1 MDTKKIGAFLRSLRQ
16 EKGLTQEQLAE
27 HFNISNRTI
36 SRWETGS
43 NMPDISIIT
52 ELADFYEIDI
62 RELLD
67 GERRLPDKAPADTL
81 QKVIDYTDTDKEQLA
96 NTVKKYSI
104 AGLIALIIYVI
115 FTKYN
120 VSNLLPG
127 SYHIEIISLG
137 LVYAALTKSI
147 AFATGRLEERMKQ
160 KKKLTIK
167 KLVINALIVIGAILI
182 ISSFS
187 ATFLVKKG

>member
-1 MDTKKIGAFLRSLRQ
+1 MDTKKIGAFLRSLRH

-67 GERRLPDKAPADTL
+67 GERRLPDKAPEDTL

>member
-67 GERRLPDKAPADTL
+67 GERRLPDKAPEDTL

>member
-67 GERRLPDKAPADTL
+67 GERRLPDKTPEDTL